1 MCEEARV
8 LMQSRRCH
16 MFLIEGGEQRG
27 GGGGG
32 GVGVC
37 VCVWGG
43 GCLRSKVD
51 KSLHKLSHVRSVMA
65 GQEETLMR
73 RAIVS

>member
-16 MFLIEGGEQRG
+16 MFFHVGVRQLRRRRG
-27 GGGGG
+27 W

-51 KSLHKLSHVRSVMA
+51 KSLHKLSHVRSVMV